1 MLKGW
6 QELQWQSW
14 KSVHWQPIN
23 INSNYHSQSTF
34 EIGFYLAKYALSA
47 LKGKSYYV
55 LWWISVLPTDQDHFE
70 KQRLS
75 RGAEEKTRASA
86 LDVIFPVETQLS
98 PSMHTN
104 LCIFSYIK
112 SSYIK
117 KQCNSDVLLLFK
129 LIYFLMVYLHSRI
142 CILFHSKSYD
152 ATCPILGRTPE
163 LRKKIDMLKKRMNIW
178 NISPTH
184 SYLAT
189 LNFTVRTEHDKAW
202 WFLPSHTG
210 ALAVSIL
217 LPSPSPLPL
226 LLQFKKGNFP
236 GDAKHTKFIV
246 RVYSVWEM

>member
-14 KSVHWQPIN
+14 KSVHWQTIN

-47 LKGKSYYV
+47 LKGKSYYM

-70 KQRLS
+70 KQTFTRDRRENQSLS
-75 RGAEEKTRASA
+75 LGCDLSSG
-86 LDVIFPVETQLS
+86 DSVISQHAHKLVY
-98 PSMHTN
+98 
-104 LCIFSYIK
+104 IFHIK

-117 KQCNSDVLLLFK
+117 KQCNCDVLLLFK

-163 LRKKIDMLKKRMNIW
+163 LRKKIEMLKKIMNIW

-189 LNFTVRTEHDKAW
+189 LNLTVRIGHDKAW

-217 LPSPSPLPL
+217 PPSPSPPPL

-236 GDAKHTKFIV
+236 
-246 RVYSVWEM
+246 RWC